1 MKNSVRFLR
10 AAAAA
15 AALGAAAGCGDDSVD
30 IVDPAIQGGEL
41 FRSYVALGNSITA
54 GFQSGGINDSTQRES
69 YAYLLARQFY
79 GEEGIARFR
88 YPSLANPGCPPPI
101 NNFQTRARVAAA
113 GATTPSAGTTC
124 LLRDTR
130 LSVGTL
136 NNVAVPNAYAV
147 DLARR
152 LTPINAGNPLNT
164 LILGGR
170 TQVGR
175 ALEAQPTFATVWIGN
190 NEVLLPANVGRVTIV
205 PGASP
210 GVIPVDTVARAIG
223 AVVDSLVAAPTLQ
236 GGVLVGVVDVRNVP
250 RYFPGDSLL
259 RGGAPTPFKFSID
272 STTGRTVT
280 VLPNCVNSG
289 ALVSSQIL
297 EQIRDGS
304 YPPIISCAPATL
316 PNVPAAAL
324 LGDLFII
331 SPAEQATL
339 GTLVAGYNAYIRAK
353 ADSVGWGYLDP
364 NSATAGLP
372 ALRTQGVVPLLPR
385 FTNNTAPF
393 GTYFSIDGAHPRRLA
408 HVFVANALIDV
419 INAKYGVTVPKI
431 Q

>member
-30 IVDPAIQGGEL
+30 IVDPPIQGGEL
-41 FRSYVALGNSITA
+41 FRSYVSLGNSITA
-54 GFQSGGINDSTQRES
+54 GYQSGGINDSTQRES

-79 GEEGIARFR
+79 GVEGIARFR

-101 NNFQTRARVAAA
+101 TNFQTRTRVA
-113 GATTPSAGTTC
+113 GTTPSTGTTC

-130 LSVGTL
+130 LSAGTL

-147 DLARR
+147 DLTRT
-152 LTPINAGNPLNT
+152 LTPINATNPLNT

-170 TQVGR
+170 TQVAR
-175 ALEAQPTFATVWIGN
+175 ALEAQPTFASVWIGN
-190 NEVLLPANVGRVTIV
+190 NEVLLPANVGRIAAV

-210 GVIPVDTVARAIG
+210 GVVPVDTVARAIG
-223 AVVDSLVAAPTLQ
+223 AIVDSLVKAPTLK
-236 GGVLVGVVDVRNVP
+236 GGVLVGVVDVRSAP

-259 RGGAPTPFKFSID
+259 RAGAPSPFKFSID
-272 STTGRTVT
+272 TTTGRTVT

-289 ALVSSQIL
+289 ALVSSQII
-297 EQIRDGS
+297 EEIRAGT
-304 YPPIISCAPATL
+304 YPPIISCAPATV
-316 PNVPAAAL
+316 PGVPATAL

-331 SPAEQATL
+331 NPAEQTTL
-339 GTLVAGYNAYIRAK
+339 ATLVAGYNAYIRAK

-364 NSATAGLP
+364 NSSTTGLP
-372 ALRTQGVVPLLPR
+372 ALRAQGVVPLLPR
-385 FTNNTAPF
+385 FTNNTAPY
-393 GTYFSIDGAHPRRLA
+393 GTYFSIDGAHPRLPTHA
-408 HVFVANALIDV
+408 FVANALIDV